1 MTANLNT
8 RLASYSSPVLSAF
21 RIIFGLLYM
30 LHGTM
35 KLFGWPLGT
44 AAPTGAWPFW
54 FAGVIETVLGLLIVI
69 GLYEEAWPVTSLGA
83 VCFLGGVFLLVFK
96 IVARNRSQL

>member
-1 MTANLNT
+1 M
-8 RLASYSSPVLSAF
+8 ASYAGENLLVKKSAAVL
-21 RIIFGLLYM
+21 LL
-30 LHGTM
+30 L
-35 KLFGWPLGT
+35 LGI
-44 AAPTGAWPFW
+44 
-54 FAGVIETVLGLLIVI
+54 VLIVI